1 MPKFN
6 VTFGVQ
12 YSREPHPTLG
22 IIHPNG
28 YVSIIAEDEE
38 SARSEIF
45 RLIGPSWAFIYP
57 EGEIT
62 PALYPLG
69 ELFSIEVGADPVDV
83 KFVLLAVYQAIER
96 ASTKQENDP
105 PVWSS
110 VADDNNTFIFEHFNY

>member
-6 VTFGVQ
+6 VTFGLK
-12 YSREPHPTLG
+12 YSREPHPKLG

-38 SARSEIF
+38 SAREEIF
-45 RLIGPSWAFIYP
+45 RLIGESWGFMYP
-57 EGEIT
+57 EGKIT

-69 ELFSIEVGADPVDV
+69 ELFSIEVGAPEIDV

-96 ASTKQENDP
+96 ASTGQENDP

-110 VADDNNTFIFEHFNY
+110 VDADNNAFMFEHFNY